1 MKKYRLDMEHKE
13 LTDQDVLKYKNFGK
27 LVYNYQIA
35 TKPIYKK
42 PLYKDPKMFIALVI
56 IILLAIWV
64 AEETSKEREAQKGS
78 QEILDER

>member
-1 MKKYRLDMEHKE
+1 MKKYRLDKEHKE
-13 LTDQDVLKYKNFGK
+13 LSNKDVLRYKSFGK

-35 TKPIYKK
+35 TRPLYKK
-42 PLYKDPKMFIALVI
+42 PLYKDPKMFITLVI

-64 AEETSKEREAQKGS
+64 AEESNKEKDQQKEP